1 MRHEQLDRPQT
12 FDLVDLTAIA
22 SISPNP
28 QPEKAVPDV
37 PASVGMMLIGVYLT
51 IIAIFALTIANA
63 GEGPFMIVVDLA
75 FLSAFFTVP
84 ALFFKTEGDPARRPS
99 LLKFLDQGMQ
109 TYTGPVSGAGALVQM
124 FVVPVLLAFAVLC
137 IGIVAMVNL

>member
-1 MRHEQLDRPQT
+1 MRHEQLERPQT
-12 FDLVDLTAIA
+12 FDLVDPTAIA

-28 QPEKAVPDV
+28 QPEKAAPDV

-51 IIAIFALTIANA
+51 IIALFALTIANA
-63 GEGPFMIVVDLA
+63 GEGPFMIIVDLA

-84 ALFFKTEGDPARRPS
+84 ALFFKAEGDPARRPS
-99 LLKFLDQGMQ
+99 LLKFLDHGMQ

-137 IGIVAMVNL
+137 IGVVAMLNL